1 MAEALHTLLGTVL
14 EDGLVDDA
22 TMAAG
27 ETQAQ
32 ALWKLRE
39 SVPEAQ
45 KHEGGSIKHDIS
57 VPIAAIPAFMDQATK
72 RVIRLIPGVRVVA
85 FGHVGDGNIHFN
97 LSQPKNVR
105 REAFL
110 SRWEEASRVVHDTA
124 VEMGGSISAEHGI
137 GRLKRNELVRLADP
151 LELEQM
157 RAIKRALD
165 PNNIMNPGK
174 LVLPN

>member
-1 MAEALHTLLGTVL
+1 
-14 EDGLVDDA
+14 
-22 TMAAG
+22 
-27 ETQAQ
+27 
-32 ALWKLRE
+32 
-39 SVPEAQ
+39 
-45 KHEGGSIKHDIS
+45 
-57 VPIAAIPAFMDQATK
+57 MDQATK